1 MVTFGNGVYIH
12 HYISP
17 IIQWLNGAAT
27 VPVLW
32 QKFQAIG
39 IIMMLKKLH
48 VAGCSNVARPTFQMR
63 QTEQNTAPNLRYILT
78 ELHTHCGVEWCSSS
92 VASSTQKDFLQII
105 IGRLL
110 KNQYLKLA
118 VMRTRKWGFFSN
130 RTSY

>member
-39 IIMMLKKLH
+39 IIMMLKKLY

-78 ELHTHCGVEWCSSS
+78 ELHTHCGIVYVVVAWQVQHRKTFANNNWSFVKESS
-92 VASSTQKDFLQII
+92 KL
-105 IGRLL
+105 
-110 KNQYLKLA
+110 QYLSWLL
-118 VMRTRKWGFFSN
+118 
-130 RTSY
+130 